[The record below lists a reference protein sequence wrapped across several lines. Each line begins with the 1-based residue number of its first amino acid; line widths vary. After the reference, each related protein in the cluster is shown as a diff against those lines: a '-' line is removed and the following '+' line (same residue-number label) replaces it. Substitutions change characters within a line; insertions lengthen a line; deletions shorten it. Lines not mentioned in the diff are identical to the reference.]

1 MPKVSVV
8 IPSYNHASFLKQRI
22 DSVLGQTFEDI
33 EIILLDDCSTDNSR
47 EIIDEYR
54 NEPRIKHIVYNEI
67 NSKSTFKQ
75 WEKGITLCDAEIIW
89 IAESDDFSE
98 KNFLSTL
105 FPIIEKD
112 RQLGIVYCQSFSV
125 DDKNNVTGNWK
136 GHTDNLNRLKFETNF
151 NMPGPSYI
159 EHFLIHKN
167 TIPNASAVLFRKRYY
182 EMAGGTETEIKYCGD
197 WITWLKILLH
207 SNIFFMSGS
216 LNYFRYHANSVI
228 SKATSEF
235 DHSRYVEKYDRT
247 MRKRFQDYLEEKHI
261 EKTNIL
267 KLNYHYILKENMDE
281 ELFAQNSQ

>member
-1 MPKVSVV
+1 
-8 IPSYNHASFLKQRI
+8 
-22 DSVLGQTFEDI
+22 
-33 EIILLDDCSTDNSR
+33 
-47 EIIDEYR
+47 
-54 NEPRIKHIVYNEI
+54 
-67 NSKSTFKQ
+67 
-75 WEKGITLCDAEIIW
+75 
-89 IAESDDFSE
+89 
-98 KNFLSTL
+98 
-105 FPIIEKD
+105 
-112 RQLGIVYCQSFSV
+112 
-125 DDKNNVTGNWK
+125 
-136 GHTDNLNRLKFETNF
+136 
-151 NMPGPSYI
+151 MPGPSYI